1 MRAIKID
8 PVAKT
13 ITEIELAQNPNETL
27 QELYDLIG
35 CDLVE
40 LVQLDRGII
49 MAIDEE
55 GKLKEIKGGFT
66 FLGWGTVI
74 AGTGIV
80 LGGNSSKLKAL
91 QENLAS
97 FEMMTEWVDAA
108 DVPPP
113 GAFIPSFQPHLMQK
127 SEKCDFMLGKTPN
140 FVIFLRKI
148 LRNLFYVSI
157 IILLGISKIFI
168 LYRRNF
174 HVQRSSRKY
183 GTYHYPRSGRG
194 FYQ

>member
-13 ITEIELAQNPNETL
+13 ITEIELTQNPNETL

-49 MAIDEE
+49 MAVDESVFAQGYAPTRK
-55 GKLKEIKGGFT
+55 GKLKEIEGGFT

-97 FEMMTEWVDAA
+97 FEMMTEWVDAP

-113 GAFIPSFQPHLMQK
+113 GAFITSF
-127 SEKCDFMLGKTPN
+127 
-140 FVIFLRKI
+140 
-148 LRNLFYVSI
+148 
-157 IILLGISKIFI
+157 
-168 LYRRNF
+168 
-174 HVQRSSRKY
+174 
-183 GTYHYPRSGRG
+183 
-194 FYQ
+194 

>member
-1 MRAIKID
+1 MPPDGNADTRVGYKAHSGSTKEGYSKRDGDVECSESGEERHNI
-8 PVAKT
+8 
-13 ITEIELAQNPNETL
+13 
-27 QELYDLIG
+27 IG

-49 MAIDEE
+49 MAVDEE

-113 GAFIPSFQPHLMQK
+113 GAFITSF
-127 SEKCDFMLGKTPN
+127 
-140 FVIFLRKI
+140 
-148 LRNLFYVSI
+148 
-157 IILLGISKIFI
+157 
-168 LYRRNF
+168 
-174 HVQRSSRKY
+174 
-183 GTYHYPRSGRG
+183 
-194 FYQ
+194 

>member
-49 MAIDEE
+49 MAVDEE

-74 AGTGIV
+74 AGMGIV
-80 LGGNSSKLKAL
+80 LGGSSSTLKAL
-91 QENLAS
+91 QENRAS
-97 FEMMTEWVDAA
+97 FEMMTEWVDAP

-113 GAFIPSFQPHLMQK
+113 HAFVTAF
-127 SEKCDFMLGKTPN
+127 
-140 FVIFLRKI
+140 
-148 LRNLFYVSI
+148 
-157 IILLGISKIFI
+157 
-168 LYRRNF
+168 
-174 HVQRSSRKY
+174 
-183 GTYHYPRSGRG
+183 
-194 FYQ
+194 

>member
-13 ITEIELAQNPNETL
+13 ITEIKLAQNPNETL

-40 LVQLDRGII
+40 LVQLRGII
-49 MAIDEE
+49 MAVDEE

-66 FLGWGTVI
+66 FLGWETVI

-97 FEMMTEWVDAA
+97 FEMMTEWVDAP

-113 GAFIPSFQPHLMQK
+113 HAFVTAF
-127 SEKCDFMLGKTPN
+127 
-140 FVIFLRKI
+140 
-148 LRNLFYVSI
+148 
-157 IILLGISKIFI
+157 
-168 LYRRNF
+168 
-174 HVQRSSRKY
+174 
-183 GTYHYPRSGRG
+183 
-194 FYQ
+194 

>member
-13 ITEIELAQNPNETL
+13 ITEIELAQTPNETL
-27 QELYDLIG
+27 QELYDLMG

-40 LVQLDRGII
+40 LVQLDKGII
-49 MAIDEE
+49 MVVDEE
-55 GKLKEIKGGFT
+55 GKCKEIKGGFT

-80 LGGNSSKLKAL
+80 LGGNSSRLKAL

-108 DVPPP
+108 DIPLPR
-113 GAFIPSFQPHLMQK
+113 AFITSF
-127 SEKCDFMLGKTPN
+127 
-140 FVIFLRKI
+140 
-148 LRNLFYVSI
+148 
-157 IILLGISKIFI
+157 
-168 LYRRNF
+168 
-174 HVQRSSRKY
+174 
-183 GTYHYPRSGRG
+183 
-194 FYQ
+194 